1 MSQPSLLLT
10 EPLMTRTPAMIHS
23 PAHLPQGVT
32 SDLWL
37 HVTDWYPTILAMA
50 GLSPEDPDL
59 DGINHWAQLQ
69 DPGVAGTR
77 EEMVYNAFYSPIFNL
92 WDTSPVAAIRSE
104 IENRCTVRY
113 RCTIMYR
120 CSVMFSFV

>member
-1 MSQPSLLLT
+1 MRVYTRHARYLALINLNLKLKLKQFFPPSNFLWSQGL
-10 EPLMTRTPAMIHS
+10 
-23 PAHLPQGVT
+23 T

-50 GLSPEDPDL
+50 GLTPESQDL

-69 DPGVAGTR
+69 DPSMPGTR

-92 WDTSPVAAIRSE
+92 WDNSPVAAIRS
-104 IENRCTVRY
+104 
-113 RCTIMYR
+113 
-120 CSVMFSFV
+120 